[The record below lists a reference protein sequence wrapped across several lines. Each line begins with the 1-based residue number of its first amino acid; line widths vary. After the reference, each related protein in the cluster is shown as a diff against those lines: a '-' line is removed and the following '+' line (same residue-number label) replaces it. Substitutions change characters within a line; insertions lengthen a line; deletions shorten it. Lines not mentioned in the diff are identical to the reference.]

1 MVSLF
6 AQNKERKVQALML
19 NLINNRCP
27 SLQGLLDGP
36 RLEQRVHLTIVVLV
50 IPVEKGKL
58 LLEDRFTAVTKEF
71 TSRGVSLV
79 LRECRAADYLVVG
92 FRHERAMHFVL
103 AQARHLTPMG
113 GGFWQLGL
121 RLKEIVDPDDY
132 PGLAEATL

>member
-19 NLINNRCP
+19 HLINNHCP
-27 SLQGLLDGP
+27 SLRGLVEGP
-36 RLEQRVHLTIVVLV
+36 RLEQRVQLTIVVLV

-58 LLEDRFTAVTKEF
+58 LFEDRFTAVTKEF

-79 LRECRAADYLVVG
+79 LRECRAADYVVLG
-92 FRHERAMHFVL
+92 FRHERAMPNVL
-103 AQARHLTPMG
+103 AQARHLTAMG

-121 RLKEIVDPDDY
+121 RLKEIVAPDRY
-132 PGLAEATL
+132 PELADATI